1 MAENKLSFY
10 FMAKLTKSIKNILFR
25 EVYDAY
31 QTY

>member
-1 MAENKLSFY
+1 MAKKKLSF